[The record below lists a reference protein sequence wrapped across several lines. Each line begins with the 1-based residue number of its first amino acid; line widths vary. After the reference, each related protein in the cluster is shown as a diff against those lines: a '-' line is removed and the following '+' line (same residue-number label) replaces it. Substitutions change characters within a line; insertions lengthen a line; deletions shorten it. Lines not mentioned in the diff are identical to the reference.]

1 MALPPTAADRRKDEK
16 ARTHRRKEGKKENF
30 RLYED
35 VTKTIIIIHPPHIF
49 HLLPQH
55 DRQTQRGAFGLL
67 KKNKQEEER
76 KIIIMFAALGTNTS
90 GTTVVSSSSASS
102 SNIKRRRSNVKCAA
116 SSSSESSQ
124 RRHRSDKVQN
134 NFIEENKQQ
143 TRREVMKFAALAPA
157 LFSALP
163 AMAILQGND
172 EEDEAFLAKAKA
184 NRNAKLQ
191 DERSKQ
197 AKYAGE
203 KLGRST
209 GDVAALQLAVYKI
222 SKAGS
227 LIDQD
232 SIYGA
237 GAELESGNWEKE
249 LAKSEFGTDALTST
263 VGALKKACASGD
275 ANGAKKAYVSTASA
289 LKEAA
294 NAAGVAAQLKKL

>member
-1 MALPPTAADRRKDEK
+1 
-16 ARTHRRKEGKKENF
+16 
-30 RLYED
+30 
-35 VTKTIIIIHPPHIF
+35 
-49 HLLPQH
+49 
-55 DRQTQRGAFGLL
+55 
-67 KKNKQEEER
+67 
-76 KIIIMFAALGTNTS
+76 MFANALHAS
-90 GTTVVSSSSASS
+90 ASVVSVSTSSASS
-102 SNIKRRRSNVKCAA
+102 VVKRRSNVICAA
-116 SSSSESSQ
+116 SSS
-124 RRHRSDKVQN
+124 HRSDKITTHTVN
-134 NFIEENKQQ
+134 NVEEKQQ
-143 TRREVMKFAALAPA
+143 QHQKTRREVMKFAALAPA
-157 LFSALP
+157 LFSAMP

-172 EEDEAFLAKAKA
+172 EEDEVFLAKAKA

-209 GDVAALQLAVYKI
+209 GDVAALQLAVFKI

-232 SIYGA
+232 AIYGA

-249 LAKSEFGTDALTST
+249 LGKSEFGTEALTSA

-275 ANGAKKAYVSTASA
+275 ANEAKKAYVVTANA
-289 LKEAA
+289 LKETA

>member
-1 MALPPTAADRRKDEK
+1 
-16 ARTHRRKEGKKENF
+16 
-30 RLYED
+30 
-35 VTKTIIIIHPPHIF
+35 
-49 HLLPQH
+49 
-55 DRQTQRGAFGLL
+55 
-67 KKNKQEEER
+67 
-76 KIIIMFAALGTNTS
+76 MFAALGTNNTL

-116 SSSSESSQ
+116 SSSE

-134 NFIEENKQQ
+134 NFNEKKQQ
-143 TRREVMKFAALAPA
+143 TRREVMKFAAIAPA

-289 LKEAA
+289 LTEAA

>member
-1 MALPPTAADRRKDEK
+1 MTDEK
-16 ARTHRRKEGKKENF
+16 TKKREHAAEKKEKRKILGFKN
-30 RLYED
+30 EAH
-35 VTKTIIIIHPPHIF
+35 TQNHHPHRFILVLSFPSF
-49 HLLPQH
+49 PTTR
-55 DRQTQRGAFGLL
+55 RQTQQQRGAFGLL

-76 KIIIMFAALGTNTS
+76 EKIIIMFAALGTNNTL
-90 GTTVVSSSSASS
+90 GTTVVSSSSASF

-116 SSSSESSQ
+116 SSSE

-134 NFIEENKQQ
+134 NFNEKKQQ

>member
-1 MALPPTAADRRKDEK
+1 MQKSSKQKT
-16 ARTHRRKEGKKENF
+16 
-30 RLYED
+30 RLS
-35 VTKTIIIIHPPHIF
+35 VTLSSSSSPRHIF
-49 HLLPQH
+49 HLLPNTKT
-55 DRQTQRGAFGLL
+55 DTTAAFGLL
-67 KKNKQEEER
+67 KNNKQEEER
-76 KIIIMFAALGTNTS
+76 KIIIMFAAVGTNNTL

-116 SSSSESSQ
+116 SSSER
-124 RRHRSDKVQN
+124 RRHRSDKVES
-134 NFIEENKQQ
+134 NFNEKKQQ

>member
-1 MALPPTAADRRKDEK
+1 
-16 ARTHRRKEGKKENF
+16 
-30 RLYED
+30 
-35 VTKTIIIIHPPHIF
+35 
-49 HLLPQH
+49 
-55 DRQTQRGAFGLL
+55 
-67 KKNKQEEER
+67 
-76 KIIIMFAALGTNTS
+76 MFAALGTNTLQNAS
-90 GTTVVSSSSASS
+90 GTTVTTVASSSS
-102 SNIKRRRSNVKCAA
+102 IKRRRSNVKCAA

-134 NFIEENKQQ
+134 NFNEEKQQ

-184 NRNAKLQ
+184 NRLEKLQ

>member
-1 MALPPTAADRRKDEK
+1 MQKSSKQKT
-16 ARTHRRKEGKKENF
+16 
-30 RLYED
+30 RLS
-35 VTKTIIIIHPPHIF
+35 VTLSSSSSPRHIF
-49 HLLPQH
+49 HLLPNTKT
-55 DRQTQRGAFGLL
+55 DTTAAFGLL
-67 KKNKQEEER
+67 KNNKQEEER
-76 KIIIMFAALGTNTS
+76 KIIMMFATNNTL

-116 SSSSESSQ
+116 SSSE

-134 NFIEENKQQ
+134 NFNEKKQQ

>member
-1 MALPPTAADRRKDEK
+1 
-16 ARTHRRKEGKKENF
+16 
-30 RLYED
+30 
-35 VTKTIIIIHPPHIF
+35 
-49 HLLPQH
+49 
-55 DRQTQRGAFGLL
+55 
-67 KKNKQEEER
+67 
-76 KIIIMFAALGTNTS
+76 MFAALGTNTLQNAS
-90 GTTVVSSSSASS
+90 GTTVATVASSSS
-102 SNIKRRRSNVKCAA
+102 IKRRRSNVKCAA

>member
-1 MALPPTAADRRKDEK
+1 MCNKCLIT
-16 ARTHRRKEGKKENF
+16 
-30 RLYED
+30 L
-35 VTKTIIIIHPPHIF
+35 IISPRHIF
-49 HLLPQH
+49 FNFSQTR
-55 DRQTQRGAFGLL
+55 RQTRRRAFGV
-67 KKNKQEEER
+67 KNNKQEEER
-76 KIIIMFAALGTNTS
+76 IIIIIIMFAALGTNNTL

-116 SSSSESSQ
+116 SSSE

-134 NFIEENKQQ
+134 NFNEKKQQ

>member
-116 SSSSESSQ
+116 SSSE

-134 NFIEENKQQ
+134 NFNEKKQQ

-249 LAKSEFGTDALTST
+249 LAESEFGTDALTST